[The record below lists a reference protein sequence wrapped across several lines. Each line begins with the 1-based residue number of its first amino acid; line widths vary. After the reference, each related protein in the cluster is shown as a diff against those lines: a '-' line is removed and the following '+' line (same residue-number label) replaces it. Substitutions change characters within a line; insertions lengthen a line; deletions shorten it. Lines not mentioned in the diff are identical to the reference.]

1 MRPLSQIFHHATNK
15 PPRLV
20 ETKILEFL
28 AEGPATRQTM
38 YECLK
43 FGHDDMNRMLGKL
56 LDENKI
62 EIGRVNNAEM
72 FFLKGQ

>member
-1 MRPLSQIFHHATNK
+1 MRTLYQIFHRATNK
-15 PPRLV
+15 PPRLL

-38 YECLK
+38 FECLG
-43 FGHDDMNRMLGKL
+43 FGREDMNQMLSKL
-56 LDENKI
+56 QDENKI
-62 EIGRVNNAEM
+62 AVCPANSADL